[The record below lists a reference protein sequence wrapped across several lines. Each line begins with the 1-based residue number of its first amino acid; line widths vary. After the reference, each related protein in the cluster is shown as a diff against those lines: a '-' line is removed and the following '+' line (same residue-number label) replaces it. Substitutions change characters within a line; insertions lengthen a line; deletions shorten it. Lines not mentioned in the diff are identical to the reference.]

1 MGGEGGRGYSGV
13 KATEMIERR
22 LTPKPRNLP
31 WGFGEVFFRFFSL
44 WEWLITSREKS
55 NERAYCMQWVG
66 HAMPSGWFIR
76 HVVSFSTEKARF
88 IIVLCHRQPNNN
100 IFLLTVSK
108 RFSNRREVRTTACTQ
123 NTWPTT
129 LIRNLVLSNTTAVS
143 SLSTEGEN
151 LEEQIGRE

>member
-1 MGGEGGRGYSGV
+1 MGGEGGRDYSGV

-31 WGFGEVFFRFFSL
+31 WVWRSFFQIFFPLGMTHHLPRKVKWASL
-44 WEWLITSREKS
+44 LHAVGRTSR
-55 NERAYCMQWVG
+55 
-66 HAMPSGWFIR
+66 WFIR
-76 HVVSFSTEKARF
+76 HVVSFSTEKACF

-108 RFSNRREVRTTACTQ
+108 CFSNRREVRTTACTQ

>member
-13 KATEMIERR
+13 KAPEMIERR

-31 WGFGEVFFRFFSL
+31 WGLAKFFSDFFP
-44 WEWLITSREKS
+44 SGNDS
-55 NERAYCMQWVG
+55 SPPERAYCMQWVG

-108 RFSNRREVRTTACTQ
+108 RFSNRHEVRTTACTQ